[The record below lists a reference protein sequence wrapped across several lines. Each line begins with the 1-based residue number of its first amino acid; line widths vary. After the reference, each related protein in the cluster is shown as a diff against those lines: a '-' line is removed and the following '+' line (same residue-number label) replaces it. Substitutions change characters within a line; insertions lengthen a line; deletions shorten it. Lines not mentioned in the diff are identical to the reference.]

1 MRSTTVIVTLHVFV
15 LPSAAVTTYET
26 GEVKLFAVVAL
37 TCATEAM
44 AMDEPVW
51 VNVATKAVTFVAF
64 GTVMAIVPVVSPVL
78 VIVED
83 PLCPETVKAVISLE
97 DDAVAGKTAV
107 ITPESAEW
115 VTGLAPVTVKKFAVT
130 PVSV

>member
-1 MRSTTVIVTLHVFV
+1 
-15 LPSAAVTTYET
+15 
-26 GEVKLFAVVAL
+26 
-37 TCATEAM
+37 
-44 AMDEPVW
+44 
-51 VNVATKAVTFVAF
+51 
-64 GTVMAIVPVVSPVL
+64 MAIVPVVFPVL

-83 PLCPETVKAVISLE
+83 PLCPETVKAVISLA

-115 VTGLAPVTVKKFAVT
+115 VTGLAPTTVKKFAVT

>member
-1 MRSTTVIVTLHVFV
+1 V

-26 GEVKLFAVVAL
+26 GEVKLFAVDAL
-37 TCATEAM
+37 TCTTEAI
-44 AMDEPVW
+44 AMDAPVW

-64 GTVMAIVPVVSPVL
+64 GTVMAIVPVISPVL
-78 VIVED
+78 VIVEV
-83 PLCPETVKAVISLE
+83 PLCPETVKAVISLA
-97 DDAVAGKTAV
+97 DDAVSGKTAV

-115 VTGLAPVTVKKFAVT
+115 VTEVAPVTVKKFAVT